1 MQATTFGETH
11 KEILEKDFVQ
21 SFLKKEREV
30 FNSLSLNRKALY
42 DTKELIEDTSL
53 NYLNIVPS
61 CYGSEVLKNII
72 MSEYYKCESIY
83 PYMGDLFIHS
93 FFKSKV
99 KKGKKFVF
107 EKKMQQDFLSSLSRK
122 ENMLLAKWL
131 FENAC
136 LERSININSYPGEDI
151 SIECLDE
158 FLFDIDY
165 DTSFTRDIPKEAK
178 SYKYVIING
187 YIESV
192 GEIHHL
198 LTEANQTKIPYVIFC
213 FGMNEEVKET
223 ILKNNKM
230 GRLRVYPVS
239 LNVNDENTLNILNDF
254 AAIHGG
260 HVVSSDM
267 GESISQAVRKKLRT
281 GKKIT
286 FTNKGIV
293 IKPCVAK
300 KKIELHRSF
309 LKRRID
315 DAMIKTDVNVD
326 PLKKR
331 LKMFTGKRINVYLP
345 DRILSD
351 KKMTRELD
359 YFLRFVKNIKK
370 VYRQI
375 VIDGQKFYIPDD
387 CIKII
392 DEKVKSIENNFNN
405 IQKIIL

>member
-1 MQATTFGETH
+1 MQVTTSGETH
-11 KEILEKDFVQ
+11 KEILEKDFVK
-21 SFLKKEREV
+21 SFLKKEGEL
-30 FNSLSLNRKALY
+30 FNSLSLKRRALY
-42 DTKELIEDTSL
+42 DTKEIIEDTSL
-53 NYLNIVPS
+53 NYLNIVPDS
-61 CYGSEVLKNII
+61 TGSEVLKNII
-72 MSEYYKCESIY
+72 ISEYYKCESIY

-93 FFKSKV
+93 FFSAKS
-99 KKGKKFVF
+99 KKGKKFIF
-107 EKKMQQDFLSSLSRK
+107 EKKLQDDFLKTFSKK
-122 ENMLLAKWL
+122 ENVLLASWL
-131 FENAC
+131 FENSC
-136 LERSININSYPGEDI
+136 LERSININSYPGKDM

-158 FLFDIDY
+158 FLFDVDY
-165 DTSFTRDIPKEAK
+165 DTSFIRNIPNEAK
-178 SYKYVIING
+178 NYKYVIING
-187 YIESV
+187 FIESV

-198 LTEANQTKIPYVIFC
+198 LTEANQTKISYVIFC

-267 GESISQAVRKKLRT
+267 GESISQAVRKKLAT

-293 IKPCVAK
+293 IKPCVSK
-300 KKIELHRSF
+300 DKIDLHRSF
-309 LKRRID
+309 LKKRID
-315 DAMIKTDVNVD
+315 DAMIKADVNID

-331 LKMFTGKRINVYLP
+331 LKMFTGKRINIYLP
-345 DRILSD
+345 ENFLSD
-351 KKMTRELD
+351 KKLTRELD
-359 YFLRFVKNIKK
+359 YFLRFMKNIKK
-370 VYRQI
+370 SYRQI
-375 VIDGQKFYIPDD
+375 EIDSQKFYIPDD

-392 DEKVKSIENNFNN
+392 DEKVESIKNNLNN

>member
-1 MQATTFGETH
+1 MQVTTSGETH
-11 KEILEKDFVQ
+11 KEILEKDFVK
-21 SFLKKEREV
+21 SFLKKEREL
-30 FNSLSLNRKALY
+30 FDSLSLKRRALY
-42 DTKELIEDTSL
+42 DTKEIIEDTSL
-53 NYLNIVPS
+53 NYLNIVPDS
-61 CYGSEVLKNII
+61 TGSEVLKNII
-72 MSEYYKCESIY
+72 ISEYYKCESIY

-93 FFKSKV
+93 FFSAKS
-99 KKGKKFVF
+99 KKGKKFIF
-107 EKKMQQDFLSSLSRK
+107 EKKLQDDFLKTFSKK
-122 ENMLLAKWL
+122 ENVLLASWL
-131 FENAC
+131 FENSC
-136 LERSININSYPGEDI
+136 LERSININSYPGKDI

-158 FLFDIDY
+158 FLFDVDY
-165 DTSFTRDIPKEAK
+165 DTSFIRNIPNEAK
-178 SYKYVIING
+178 NYKYVIING
-187 YIESV
+187 FIESV

-198 LTEANQTKIPYVIFC
+198 LTEANQTKISYVIFC

-267 GESISQAVRKKLRT
+267 GESISQAVRKKLAT

-293 IKPCVAK
+293 IKPCVSK
-300 KKIELHRSF
+300 DKIDLHRSF
-309 LKRRID
+309 LKKRID
-315 DAMIKTDVNVD
+315 DAMIKADVNID

-331 LKMFTGKRINVYLP
+331 LKMFTGKRINIYLP
-345 DRILSD
+345 ENFLSD
-351 KKMTRELD
+351 KKLTRELD
-359 YFLRFVKNIKK
+359 YFLRFMKNIKK
-370 VYRQI
+370 SYRQI
-375 VIDGQKFYIPDD
+375 EIDSQKFYIPDD

-392 DEKVKSIENNFNN
+392 DEKVESIKNNLNN